1 MSSMNSLVALVSPLG
16 RGVYTARETQVP
28 VIANRMKISNHFAS
42 VICTQKKN
50 VKMSYKIRIIALM
63 NRSVHTAMSYFKFQR
78 KQQVKKSKGHYCK
91 VKNYFN
97 PPRHDFEFKKR

>member
-42 VICTQKKN
+42 VICTQKKTYER
-50 VKMSYKIRIIALM
+50 VYKISKIALM
-63 NRSVHTAMSYFKFQR
+63 NRSVQTAIQNFKM
-78 KQQVKKSKGHYCK
+78 H
-91 VKNYFN
+91 
-97 PPRHDFEFKKR
+97 